1 MRHDS
6 PPPDAIA
13 AFKYHRG
20 IITIIVI
27 IIIIIIIIIIVSFI
41 HKKTGLTD
49 SYLQFFF

>member
-27 IIIIIIIIIIVSFI
+27 IIIIIIIIIVSFI

>member
-20 IITIIVI
+20 IITI